1 MSFVSV
7 SDLLHIDNPP
17 NNDSYIQYSPAGG
30 GAYYFA
36 KKSVNADRAA
46 RYEADMIRKAQLAAI
61 EAEDRRRAA
70 SSSLPQGTRKPAD
83 DPSLQRASASAV
95 SYTARDDVASP
106 SREAGQDPAPTRHEP
121 ETDAEGLLEKSK
133 YEATQPFRPPRGNRF
148 S

>member
-1 MSFVSV
+1 MNTIKSTWYGWGVLCV
-7 SDLLHIDNPP
+7 
-17 NNDSYIQYSPAGG
+17 AGG

-46 RYEADMIRKAQLAAI
+46 RYEADMRRKTQLAAI

-70 SSSLPQGTRKPAD
+70 ASGPPQETRKPTD
-83 DPSLQRASASAV
+83 DPSLQRANAGAV
-95 SYTARDDVASP
+95 SYNARDDVASP

-121 ETDAEGLLEKSK
+121 ETDEQGLREKSK
-133 YEATQPFRPPRGNRF
+133 YEATQTFRPPRGNRF

>member
-1 MSFVSV
+1 
-7 SDLLHIDNPP
+7 
-17 NNDSYIQYSPAGG
+17 
-30 GAYYFA
+30 
-36 KKSVNADRAA
+36 
-46 RYEADMIRKAQLAAI
+46 MIRKAQLAAM

-70 SSSLPQGTRKPAD
+70 ASSLPQDARKPTD
-83 DPSLQRASASAV
+83 DPSLQRANATAL

-121 ETDAEGLLEKSK
+121 ETDDEGLLEKSK